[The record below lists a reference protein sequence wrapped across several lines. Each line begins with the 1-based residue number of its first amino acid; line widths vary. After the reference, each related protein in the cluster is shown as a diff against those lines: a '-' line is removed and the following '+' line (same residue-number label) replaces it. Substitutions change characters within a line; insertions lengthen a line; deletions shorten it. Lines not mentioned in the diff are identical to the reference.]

1 MSFIVVGLN
10 HRTVPLPLLERASVP
25 PGGLPKALRDLAG
38 REHLTEV
45 AILSTCNRTE
55 VYASAT
61 KFHPSVGDVTEFLA
75 EQAGLMP
82 DDLTDHLYSYYD
94 EAAVTHL
101 FGVAAGVDS
110 VILGEGEILGQVREA
125 LKVAEQEGTAGG
137 TLSRVFR
144 QAIEVGK
151 RSRAETGIARGSVS
165 LSSAAVALA
174 AEHLE
179 GGLHD
184 RRVLV
189 LGAGEMGA
197 GMAKALVAS
206 GAAEVM
212 VAGRSTERATEV
224 AAKVG
229 GRVLPIERLPE
240 ALAAVDVVL
249 TSTGATE
256 VLIDMPA
263 LELAMKRRFGRDMLI
278 VDIAVPRDVDP
289 AAAAIPGVTL
299 CDMDDLKAF
308 AERSLDRRRREVA
321 RVRRI
326 IAAELERFRS
336 EATAREVAPLVA
348 ALRARGEEVRLGE
361 LERFRAKLESL
372 DPKAAEAVEALTRG
386 IVAKLLH
393 DPTVRMKDAAGSGRA
408 EVYADALTALFGLDV
423 E

>member
-10 HRTVPLPLLERASVP
+10 HRTVPLPLLERVSVP

-38 REHLTEV
+38 REHLAEV

-61 KFHPSVGDVTEFLA
+61 KFHPSVGDVADFLS
-75 EQAGLMP
+75 EQAGMAPGDLM
-82 DDLTDHLYSYYD
+82 DHLYSYYD

-110 VILGEGEILGQVREA
+110 VILGEGEILGQVRQA
-125 LKVAEQEGTAGG
+125 LKVAEEEGTSGAA
-137 TLSRVFR
+137 LSRVFR

-174 AEHLE
+174 AEHL
-179 GGLHD
+179 GGLHE

-206 GAAEVM
+206 GAAEVL
-212 VAGRSTERATEV
+212 VAGRSPERATEV

-229 GRVLPIERLPE
+229 GRALPIERLPE
-240 ALAAVDVVL
+240 ALTAVDVVL

-256 VLIDMPA
+256 AVIDLPA
-263 LELAMKRRFGRDMLI
+263 LETAMKRRFGRDLLI

-289 AAAAIPGVTL
+289 AAGALAGVTL
-299 CDMDDLKAF
+299 CDMDDLKVF

-326 IAAELERFRS
+326 IAAELERFRA

-361 LERFRAKLESL
+361 LERYRAKLADL
-372 DPKAAEAVEALTRG
+372 DPKSAEAVEALTRG

-393 DPTVRMKDAAGSGRA
+393 DPTVKVKEAAGSGRG
-408 EVYADALTALFGLDV
+408 ELYSDALTALFDLDV
-423 E
+423 D

>member
-25 PGGLPKALRDLAG
+25 PGGLAKALRDLAG
-38 REHLTEV
+38 REHLAEV

-75 EQAGLMP
+75 EQAGLVP
-82 DDLTDHLYSYYD
+82 DDLADHLYSYHD

-125 LKVAEQEGTAGG
+125 VKVAEQEGTAGA

-144 QAIEVGK
+144 HAIEVGK

-174 AEHLE
+174 AEHL
-179 GGLHD
+179 GGLAG

-212 VAGRSTERATEV
+212 VAGRSPERATDV

-229 GRVLPIERLPE
+229 GQVLPIERLPE
-240 ALAAVDVVL
+240 ALTAVDVVL

-256 VLIDMPA
+256 AVIDLPA
-263 LELAMKRRFGRDMLI
+263 IELAMDRRFGRDLLI

-289 AAAAIPGVTL
+289 AAAVIPGVTL

-361 LERFRAKLESL
+361 LARFRGKLESL

-393 DPTVRMKDAAGSGRA
+393 DPTIRIKDAAGSGRG

>member
-10 HRTVPLPLLERASVP
+10 HRTVPLPLLERASIP
-25 PGGLPKALRDLAG
+25 PREIPKALRGLAG
-38 REHLTEV
+38 REHLAEV

-61 KFHPSVGDVTEFLA
+61 KFHPSVGDVADFLA
-75 EQAGLMP
+75 EQAGMVAS
-82 DDLTDHLYSYYD
+82 DLTDHLYSYYD

-125 LKVAEQEGTAGG
+125 LKVAEQEGTSGAILG
-137 TLSRVFR
+137 RVFR
-144 QAIEVGK
+144 HAIEVGK

-174 AEHLE
+174 AEHV
-179 GGLHD
+179 GGLAD

-197 GMAKALVAS
+197 GMAKALASS
-206 GAAEVM
+206 GAAEVT
-212 VAGRSTERATEV
+212 VAGRSPDRASEV

-229 GRVLPIERLPE
+229 GQPLPIERLPE
-240 ALAAVDVVL
+240 ALVAVDVVL

-256 VLIDMPA
+256 TVIDLPA
-263 LELAMKRRFGRDMLI
+263 LELAMDRRFGRELLI

-289 AAAAIPGVTL
+289 AVGALAGVTL

-326 IAAELERFRS
+326 IAGELERFRS
-336 EATAREVAPLVA
+336 EAAGREVAPLVA
-348 ALRARGEEVRLGE
+348 ALRARGEEVRLAE
-361 LERFRAKLESL
+361 LERFRAKLEGL
-372 DPKAAEAVEALTRG
+372 DPKAAEAVEALSRG

-393 DPTVRMKDAAGSGRA
+393 DPTVRMKEAAGSGRA
-408 EVYADALTALFGLDV
+408 EVYGDALTALFGL
-423 E
+423 EL

>member
-1 MSFIVVGLN
+1 
-10 HRTVPLPLLERASVP
+10 
-25 PGGLPKALRDLAG
+25 
-38 REHLTEV
+38 
-45 AILSTCNRTE
+45 
-55 VYASAT
+55 
-61 KFHPSVGDVTEFLA
+61 
-75 EQAGLMP
+75 
-82 DDLTDHLYSYYD
+82 
-94 EAAVTHL
+94 
-101 FGVAAGVDS
+101 
-110 VILGEGEILGQVREA
+110 
-125 LKVAEQEGTAGG
+125 
-137 TLSRVFR
+137 
-144 QAIEVGK
+144 
-151 RSRAETGIARGSVS
+151 
-165 LSSAAVALA
+165 
-174 AEHLE
+174 
-179 GGLHD
+179 
-184 RRVLV
+184 
-189 LGAGEMGA
+189 
-197 GMAKALVAS
+197 
-206 GAAEVM
+206 
-212 VAGRSTERATEV
+212 
-224 AAKVG
+224 
-229 GRVLPIERLPE
+229 
-240 ALAAVDVVL
+240 
-249 TSTGATE
+249 
-256 VLIDMPA
+256 
-263 LELAMKRRFGRDMLI
+263 MKRRFGRDMLI